1 VQTDG
6 LIFLEK
12 LKRHRISDWLNNPP
26 ISKGLQ
32 KVGTRINCVAR
43 RWKYVKE
50 YAVSVEGLSH
60 SYGKLRAVND
70 ISFNVEKGQIFSFL
84 GPNGAG
90 KTTTIN
96 LLITLLPIQIGKV
109 TIAGFDVTKEQNNV
123 RRSIG
128 VVFQDQR
135 LDRDLTVWETL
146 DFHGRIYSL
155 SKNTRRPRIDE
166 LIELVELTDK
176 RNEFAKNLSGGM
188 KRRLEIARGLLTR
201 PQILFL
207 DEPTIGLDTQTRRRI
222 WSYIKKVNKE
232 GVTIFLTTHYMDE
245 ADQNSDAIC
254 IIDKGKIIA
263 NGSSENLKNSLG
275 QDRINLQTDND
286 EKAVQLMKDVP
297 GINQILRSSEG
308 LIIHLKENAYLTP
321 KIIDVLRTQ
330 GVEIISV
337 NLMKPTLDD
346 VFVHF
351 TGKGLGEASQEGMG
365 QNLGQ
370 QER

>member
-1 VQTDG
+1 MG
-6 LIFLEK
+6 E
-12 LKRHRISDWLNNPP
+12 P
-26 ISKGLQ
+26 I
-32 KVGTRINCVAR
+32 I
-43 RWKYVKE
+43 
-50 YAVSVEGLSH
+50 SVEGLCCN
-60 SYGKLRAVND
+60 YGKLVAVDD
-70 ISFNVEKGQIFSFL
+70 ISFSVEKGQIFSFL

-96 LLITLLPIQIGKV
+96 LLITLIPIQKGKV
-109 TIAGFDVTKEQNNV
+109 TIAGFDVTKDKDSV

-146 DFHGRIYSL
+146 DFHGRLYNLPKTI
-155 SKNTRRPRIDE
+155 RGPRIDE

-201 PQILFL
+201 PKILFL

-222 WSYIKKVNKE
+222 WSYIKKVKTE

-263 NGSSENLKNSLG
+263 NGSSESLKKSLG
-275 QDRINLQTDND
+275 QAQIHLQTDDD
-286 EKAVQLMKDVP
+286 EKATRLIKEVLD
-297 GINQILRSSEG
+297 INQIRSSPEGLTLQIKENTHLIPKLIDILRSG
-308 LIIHLKENAYLTP
+308 
-321 KIIDVLRTQ
+321 
-330 GVEIISV
+330 GVEIRSV
-337 NLMKPTLDD
+337 NLIKPTLDD
-346 VFVHF
+346 VFIHF
-351 TGKGLGEASQEGMG
+351 TGRGLGDTIQEGHG
-365 QNLGQ
+365 PKH
-370 QER
+370 